1 METIFGSTISDKNSC
16 QNCFFCFKIIKNV
29 SFDYKRTGGYLR
41 RETEENQWK
50 TQSVYFLWP
59 HQWRQPYESYIIW
72 KLFIWC
78 FRTSVHLTQVTWV
91 RLDRSSAPEQ
101 KEQNPGNGSR
111 APLEKCWS
119 STKKFRKSPIS
130 VVFDPCHWGE
140 LILEN
145 CRCKKYSE
153 SRLLSCPKN
162 C

>member
-72 KLFIWC
+72 M
-78 FRTSVHLTQVTWV
+78 
-91 RLDRSSAPEQ
+91 P
-101 KEQNPGNGSR
+101 
-111 APLEKCWS
+111 
-119 STKKFRKSPIS
+119 
-130 VVFDPCHWGE
+130 
-140 LILEN
+140 LILVKIIKSSEYKIEKFSL
-145 CRCKKYSE
+145 CKLKMEFSIFVSMKNKVKLLSNSKNGPFRSKKMPKSGQK
-153 SRLLSCPKN
+153 SRL
-162 C
+162 